1 MKCKIIQDLLP
12 LYCDK
17 LTSQESNEE
26 IEKHLRDCEEC
37 TQIYENMCQKEES
50 IIDSEKDIQPLKKVR
65 RKNIIRIIISVLVS
79 AVVLFGVFM
88 FVFRGIIPISYDD
101 LKMNLSITQQT
112 GSSWQTDENENP
124 TDKVNVKSDM
134 LKIVFIG
141 DCSTIRE
148 SSDVQYIYNND
159 GSITRHSEITI
170 YPVIKMPF
178 DDRGEYPNQFEWS
191 TNIQEG
197 DTLTVHYLERDVT
210 YDIKGL
216 AEQAKKENK

>member
-17 LTSQESNEE
+17 LTSPESNEE
-26 IEKHLRDCEEC
+26 IERHLHNCEEC
-37 TQIYENMCQKEES
+37 TRIYENMCAEGES
-50 IIDSEKDIQPLKKVR
+50 VIDSDKDIQPLKKVK

-88 FVFRGIIPISYDD
+88 FVFWGVIPISYDD
-101 LKMNLSITQQT
+101 LSMKLSITQQT
-112 GSSWQTDENENP
+112 GSSWQTDENGNP
-124 TDKVNVKSDM
+124 TDKVTFKSDM

-170 YPVIKMPF
+170 YPIIKIPF

-210 YDIKGL
+210 YNIKDL
-216 AEQAKKENK
+216 AEQCKASQ

>member
-50 IIDSEKDIQPLKKVR
+50 IIDSEKDIQPLKKVK

-88 FVFRGIIPISYDD
+88 FVFWGVIPISYDD

-112 GSSWQTDENENP
+112 GSSWQTDENGTP
-124 TDKVNVKSDM
+124 VNIETTTYDM
-134 LKIVFIG
+134 LTILFEG
-141 DCSTIRE
+141 NCSTIRH
-148 SSDVQYIYNND
+148 SQKYSFDSDNY
-159 GSITRHSEITI
+159 EITI
-170 YPVIKMPF
+170 YPVIKIPF
-178 DDRGEYPNQFEWS
+178 DDRGEYPNQFTWS
-191 TNIQEG
+191 VPVKENGTI
-197 DTLTVHYLERDVT
+197 TVHYLERDVK
-210 YDIKGL
+210 YNIKDL